1 MRNIQAKDTKDLK
14 NILGPV
20 YSAVKT
26 YLAEKRPVRRLP
38 WGIDFVSA
46 KPKFHLNDGA
56 GLYFLMVDLRT
67 GEILKSVYGGS
78 GMSTINFTKEQL
90 SEGYT
95 PEEGY
100 ALVCIEIEGR
110 SWSVTVVSDNLVRQL
125 NIVQSV

>member
-1 MRNIQAKDTKDLK
+1 MPLKPTWPK
-14 NILGPV
+14 NIPSDDSLG
-20 YSAVKT
+20 
-26 YLAEKRPVRRLP
+26 
-38 WGIDFVSA
+38 GIDFVSA
-46 KPKFHLNDGA
+46 KPKFHLNDGT

-67 GEILKSVYGGS
+67 GETLKSVYGGS